1 MAVPTSM
8 WSSYG
13 VGWGTGNAVAGN
25 REMSMD
31 IITIISPTDA
41 ATQAAIGRTTTNS
54 LYHDYSTDALEA
66 TATAGSVEGID
77 WSGVTAIA
85 RKRIQNY
92 VQRFRKDIS
101 VSDDQIQMSRNGRTI
116 GVDDEMRYQLG
127 KGTKEVTR
135 NGAARLWSLASA
147 AGTGL
152 ANGNDSGA
160 TGDATAAGEMRNFHW
175 FARSGGGGAFS
186 AVTANQGGAFSTA
199 KFYALQAAM
208 WANGAQ
214 PDTIFCSMPVK
225 VQISRTL
232 LADSAPGS
240 ATLGTINSGLQTV
253 VNNDVIQGGTYAP
266 VIDVVRTDYG
276 RVAIVPDRWMPTAST
291 TGTTAMIDDAA
302 YYLAERAK
310 MRCAWWKPVQPYT
323 LPPSGPAAKA
333 YVLGAFTV
341 EVLHPQCLG
350 MAYGVTS

>member
-1 MAVPTSM
+1 M

-13 VGWGTGNAVAGN
+13 VGWGTGNATAGN
-25 REMSMD
+25 KEMAMD

-41 ATQAAIGRTTTNS
+41 ATQAVIGRTTTNS
-54 LYHDYSTDALEA
+54 LYHDYSTDALEG
-66 TATAGSVEGID
+66 TATAGSIEGID
-77 WSGVTAIA
+77 WSGATAIA

-116 GVDDEMRYQLG
+116 GVDDEMRYQMG

-147 AGTGL
+147 TGTGDVAASDCGL
-152 ANGNDSGA
+152 P
-160 TGDATAAGEMRNFHW
+160 GDATAAGLCRNFHW

-186 AVTANQGGAFSTA
+186 AVATNVSGAFATA
-199 KFYALQAAM
+199 SFYALQAAM
-208 WANGAQ
+208 WSNGAQ

-232 LADSAPGS
+232 LSDSIPG
-240 ATLGTINSGLQTV
+240 ATALSSGNGLVNSF
-253 VNNDVIQGGTYAP
+253 NNDVISGGTYAP
-266 VIDVVRTDYG
+266 VIDVIRTDYG
-276 RVAIVPDRWMPTAST
+276 RVALVPDRWMPTSN
-291 TGTTAMIDDAA
+291 TTAASGDTFAAA
-302 YYLAERAK
+302 YYLAERSK
-310 MRCAWWKPVQPYT
+310 MRVAWWKPVQPYT

-333 YVLGAFTV
+333 YVLGAFTT

-350 MAYGVTS
+350 MAYNVTS

>member
-1 MAVPTSM
+1 MPAGV

-13 VGWGTGNAVAGN
+13 VGWGTGNATAGN
-25 REMSMD
+25 REMAMD

-54 LYHDYSTDALEA
+54 LYHDYSVDALAA
-66 TATAGSVEGID
+66 TATAGAAEGAD
-77 WSGVTAIA
+77 WSGVALSGRT
-85 RKRIQNY
+85 RIQNY
-92 VQRFRKDIS
+92 VQRFRKDLS
-101 VSDDQIQMSRNGRTI
+101 VTDDQIQMSRNGRTI
-116 GVDDEMRYQLG
+116 GVDDEMRYQMG

-135 NGAARLWSLASA
+135 NGAARLWTVGTAT
-147 AGTGL
+147 GTGL
-152 ANGNDSGA
+152 ASGNDSGFIG
-160 TGDATAAGEMRNFHW
+160 TTAVPDEMRNFHW

-186 AVTANQGGAFSTA
+186 AVATNVNGAFGTA
-199 KFYALQAAM
+199 SFYGLQAAM

-232 LADSAPGS
+232 LADSAPN
-240 ATLGTINSGLQTV
+240 ATLGAASAGLSTV
-253 VNNDVIQGGTYAP
+253 VNNDVISGGVYAP

-276 RVAIVPDRWMPTAST
+276 RVAIVPDRWMPTSGSTAASGDT
-291 TGTTAMIDDAA
+291 FGAA
-302 YYLAERAK
+302 YYLAERSK
-310 MRCAWWKPVQPYT
+310 MRCAWWKPIQPYT

-333 YVLGAFTV
+333 YILGAFTT

-350 MAYGVTS
+350 MAYNVTS